1 MLNHALFIMLSHY
14 ADIILGGALLNDAVW
29 LQREK
34 KGQRSGKKR
43 LHNIPM
49 LPKFNDFR
57 IVAVGEVLLLV

>member
-1 MLNHALFIMLSHY
+1 MLNHALFIMLSHD

-34 KGQRSGKKR
+34 KGQRSGKMW

-49 LPKFNDFR
+49 LPNFMIFM
-57 IVAVGEVLLLV
+57 